1 LYGCKTWSFT
11 LREKNTG
18 WGAGLKKIVRPRN
31 EEAAGEWRKLHSE
44 ELHSFY
50 SSPNVRII
58 VSKRMI

>member
-1 LYGCKTWSFT
+1 LVFHIKGKKHRLGS
-11 LREKNTG
+11 
-18 WGAGLKKIVRPRN
+18 GAKKIVRPRK